1 MKTESRK
8 AHRNPNRVKVTSSS
22 NKATVEV
29 NIINPPMGEENTKT
43 MSLDKVA
50 FETAFKTAVQPVLDQ
65 FQVNLKTVDAAPVSP
80 DEDVFTVSAT
90 VVTPAV

>member
-1 MKTESRK
+1 
-8 AHRNPNRVKVTSSS
+8 
-22 NKATVEV
+22 
-29 NIINPPMGEENTKT
+29 

-65 FQVNLKTVDAAPVSP
+65 FQVNLKEVDAVPVVA

-90 VVTPAV
+90 PVTLASDTPPAAEPKATN